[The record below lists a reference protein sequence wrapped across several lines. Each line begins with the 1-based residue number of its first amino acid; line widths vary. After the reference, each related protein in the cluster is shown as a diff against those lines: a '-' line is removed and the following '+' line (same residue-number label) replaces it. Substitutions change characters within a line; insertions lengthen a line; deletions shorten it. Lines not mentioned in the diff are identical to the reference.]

1 MRIIV
6 ILFMF
11 ILFLNINSQQIEKYT
26 IPNYNNDLPIDQFD
40 DIGIDGETGSLCLCG
55 PNIWCEIPINNKE
68 PDYTTSFSAATK
80 GFRIIASTYR
90 NGGVCVYDSIRGTI
104 LDEDGEYTMTMNT
117 NIENVSG
124 ITAFG
129 YQLLIAS
136 INGTIYSFENT
147 DRELLFIKEKE
158 LNINITGITADEFN
172 IYICG
177 DNHIYKLN
185 QKCEIIDTF
194 NFDISFNGIEKHDDI
209 IWAIGLGENKFY
221 KIKGI

>member
-1 MRIIV
+1 MKIIL
-6 ILFMF
+6 I
-11 ILFLNINSQQIEKYT
+11 FLLVLVFFNINSQQIEKYT

-40 DIGIDGETGSLCLCG
+40 DIGIDGETGNLCLCG
-55 PNIWCEIPINNKE
+55 PNIWCEIPINNKK

-90 NGGVCVYDSIRGTI
+90 DDGVWVYDSIRGTI
-104 LDEDGEYTMTMNT
+104 LDEDGEYTMNT

-136 INGTIYSFENT
+136 INGTIYFFENS
-147 DRELLFIKEKE
+147 DRELLLTEEMK

-177 DNHIYKLN
+177 DNNIYKLN
-185 QKCEIIDTF
+185 QECEIIDTF

-209 IWAIGLGENKFY
+209 IWAIGRGENKLY